1 MPLAD
6 PSFHLVLDRLAQPL
20 RVLAI
25 AVLRAETPGYDDDHA
40 VGGHRPSGE
49 EA

>member
-20 RVLAI
+20 RLGAGELGFG
-25 AVLRAETPGYDDDHA
+25 A
-40 VGGHRPSGE
+40 SGE
-49 EA
+49 GDAILSVKDRPTLA